1 MPLEPNTVLFGIRRA
16 IGTPNEPVGLHEP
29 QFSGREWDYVKE
41 CIDTGWVS
49 SVGKFVDRF
58 EADLAQ
64 ACDVRHAV
72 AVVNG
77 TAALHAALLVAGVRP
92 GDEVIVPALTFVAT
106 ANAVAH
112 CGAIPHFVDSEERTL
127 GIDAAKLDRYLSDT
141 VQTNGVGCING
152 VTGRRIAALVPMHV
166 FGHPVDM
173 DPLAAAAE
181 RYGLPVVEDAT
192 EAIGSAYKGRKLGS
206 FGQLS
211 ALSFNGNKIVT
222 TGGGGAILTNDP
234 DIAKRAKHLTTTGK
248 RPHAWAFEHD
258 CVAYNYR
265 LPNINAALGV
275 AQLEQLE
282 GFLKSKRRLAERYER
297 AFAGIPGLRFFKEQP
312 FAYSNYWLNAVVL
325 DEASA
330 NLRDEILAVTNQAGL
345 MTRPVWQLMHRQP
358 MYRDSPGM
366 DLAVAESLE
375 RRIINLPSSAKLGD
389 EPA

>member
-1 MPLEPNTVLFGIRRA
+1 MPLEPNTVLSGIRRA
-16 IGTPNEPVGLHEP
+16 IGSPNEPVVLHEP
-29 QFSGREWDYVKE
+29 QFSGHEWEYVKE

-64 ACDVRHAV
+64 ACGVKHAV

-77 TAALHAALLVAGVRP
+77 TAALHAALLVLGVRP

-112 CGAIPHFVDSEERTL
+112 CGAVPHLADSEERTL
-127 GIDAAKLDRYLSDT
+127 GIDPAKLDRYLSEI
-141 VQTNGVGCING
+141 VQKNGAGCING
-152 VTGRRIAALVPMHV
+152 ATGRRIAALVPMHV

-173 DPLAAAAE
+173 DPLTAVAE
-181 RYGLPVVEDAT
+181 RYGLPILEDAT

-206 FGQLS
+206 FGELS
-211 ALSFNGNKIVT
+211 TLSFNGNKTVT

-258 CVAYNYR
+258 CIAYNYR

-275 AQLEQLE
+275 AQLEQLDR
-282 GFLKSKRRLAERYER
+282 FLASKRRLAERYEQ
-297 AFAGIPGLRFFKEQP
+297 AFADVAGLRFFKEQP
-312 FAYSNYWLNAVVL
+312 FARSNYWLNAIVL
-325 DEASA
+325 DEDSASQ
-330 NLRDEILAVTNQAGL
+330 RDDILAVTNRAGL
-345 MTRPVWQLMHRQP
+345 MTRPVWQLMHRLP
-358 MYRDSPGM
+358 MYLDCPRM
-366 DLAVAESLE
+366 DLSVAESLE
-375 RRIINLPSSAKLGD
+375 RRIVNLPSSAKLGD